1 MLKGLSYY
9 VLLFTALSAVS
20 CQNGADLIVHNAS
33 IYTMNDKMGKATAFV
48 IKNGKFID
56 VGGEEVLKKYSAKK
70 ILNLQNLPVYPGF
83 IDSHCHFLSLGLAL
97 QQVDLVGTKS
107 FDEVIQ
113 KVLKHS
119 RGKKNQS
126 YFRERLGSK

>member
-56 VGGEEVLKKYSAKK
+56 VGGEEVLKKYSANQL
-70 ILNLQNLPVYPGF
+70 ILHIKCLSNLIF
-83 IDSHCHFLSLGLAL
+83 FLKENS
-97 QQVDLVGTKS
+97 
-107 FDEVIQ
+107 IQ
-113 KVLKHS
+113 KEFMVDGHIIQ
-119 RGKKNQS
+119 NHP
-126 YFRERLGSK
+126 F